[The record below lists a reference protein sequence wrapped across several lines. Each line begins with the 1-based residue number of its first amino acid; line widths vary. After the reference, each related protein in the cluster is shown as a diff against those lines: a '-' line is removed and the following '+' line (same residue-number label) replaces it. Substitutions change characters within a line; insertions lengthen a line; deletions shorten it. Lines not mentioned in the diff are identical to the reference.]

1 MLVLELE
8 DALEEILPPG
18 FVVETNKRGQ
28 VIILTNLRAD
38 EDGELFPIV
47 DEDFDADPDFNPL
60 DEDDEDDEED

>member
-47 DEDFDADPDFNPL
+47 DEDFDADPDFDPL

>member
-38 EDGELFPIV
+38 EDGELFPII
-47 DEDFDADPDFNPL
+47 DEDFDADPEFDPL
-60 DEDDEDDEED
+60 DEDDEDD